1 MGTLDWIVLGIFCI
15 VLIGIII
22 WVTRQKDQ
30 TSTDYF
36 LAGRDATWLAIG
48 CSIFASNIGSE
59 HLVGLAGAGA
69 SSGMAMAHWEMHG
82 WLILILGWF
91 FVPFYARSGV
101 FTMPEF
107 LEKRYNKES
116 RSVLSIISLVSYV
129 LTKVAVT
136 VYAGGVVFKQVFGI
150 ESMFGIDFFWISA
163 VGLVVLTGIYTTLGG
178 MKAVL
183 WTSVLQTPVLLA
195 GSLAVLVIGLIK
207 LGGWS
212 EMMTIC
218 QAVPVNA
225 DGDTMTQLI
234 RSANDPE
241 YPWTGV
247 ILGSA
252 IIGFWYW
259 CTDQYIVQR
268 VLSGRNQRESRRGTI
283 LGAAFKLTPVFI
295 FLIPGMIAYSLNA
308 KGMINLTSSDSAFS
322 TLVKE
327 LLPLGFKGLV
337 VGGIL
342 AALMSSLASLF
353 NSSAT
358 LFTVD
363 FYQKYKPDAPEKEL
377 VRVGRIATIV
387 VVVLGVL
394 WIPVMKGLGK
404 VLYAYLQDVQSLLA
418 PGIAAVFL
426 LGIASK
432 KTTPQAGLIGLIS
445 GFTLGMT
452 RLGLKVFGAGMGH
465 DSIIYKVFLAPNWL
479 HYEIALFF
487 LVIVIMII
495 TSMVTPKAD
504 PVAIRGLYF
513 GSATAEEKAVTRASW
528 NNWDLLF
535 SGLIIVVIIVF
546 YAYFW

>member
-1 MGTLDWIVLGIFCI
+1 
-15 VLIGIII
+15 
-22 WVTRQKDQ
+22 
-30 TSTDYF
+30 
-36 LAGRDATWLAIG
+36 
-48 CSIFASNIGSE
+48 
-59 HLVGLAGAGA
+59 
-69 SSGMAMAHWEMHG
+69 
-82 WLILILGWF
+82 
-91 FVPFYARSGV
+91 
-101 FTMPEF
+101 
-107 LEKRYNKES
+107 
-116 RSVLSIISLVSYV
+116 
-129 LTKVAVT
+129 
-136 VYAGGVVFKQVFGI
+136 
-150 ESMFGIDFFWISA
+150 
-163 VGLVVLTGIYTTLGG
+163 
-178 MKAVL
+178 
-183 WTSVLQTPVLLA
+183 
-195 GSLAVLVIGLIK
+195 
-207 LGGWS
+207 
-212 EMMTIC
+212 
-218 QAVPVNA
+218 
-225 DGDTMTQLI
+225 MTQLI

-268 VLSGRNQRESRRGTI
+268 VLSGRNQTESRRGAI

-308 KGMINLTSSDSAFS
+308 KGMINLPNSDSAFS
-322 TLVKE
+322 VLVKE

-363 FYQKYKPDAPEKEL
+363 FYQKYKPNAPEKEL
-377 VRVGRIATIV
+377 VRVGRIATV
-387 VVVLGVL
+387 VVVILGVL

-432 KTTPQAGLIGLIS
+432 KTTPMAGLIGLLT
-445 GFTLGMT
+445 GFILGMT
-452 RLGLKVFGAGMGH
+452 RLALKIFAGGIGH
-465 DSIIYKVFLAPNWL
+465 EGIIYKIFLAPNWL

-487 LVIVIMII
+487 LVIIIMIV

-504 PVAIRGLYF
+504 PLAIKGLYV

-528 NNWDLLF
+528 NSWDLFF
-535 SGLIIVVIIVF
+535 SGIIIVVIVAF